1 MTAILKQANIVKDPF
16 ALEEIL
22 IFVRSSFNSEA
33 LISKNAKLPENTTSH
48 FHYLSNLQGCSFNL
62 MSTVQISFIRF
73 YSTLTDILTE
83 LLKAWHYSSRT
94 DVFPESVYSPY
105 LYPIKLILNFWTIQF
120 SSRDQCFLSE
130 SKFLSTLFDIL
141 DMDKY
146 EIMTSESDQIY
157 TSLLNLSDKVSN
169 EYFESL
175 DIKLLS
181 PTMLKKKLKQGTL
194 NFRRLLLI
202 MKIHS
207 QVYYKSQLDNG
218 NTLCY
223 DKNNF
228 CREELSSI
236 MNLYENINNSMIQQ
250 KEEEEATLKSEKKEK
265 YMILNEKIL
274 GVKKETL
281 ESSLFNFDSDKKAPN
296 ILLEEYDSVA
306 TIESFDGITVAAVFG
321 KLEYNLSLGPE
332 LTGNY
337 FEVEIL
343 KIGSKEIGV
352 GLACRDSFRLINE
365 MPGWNTSSVNSYGYH
380 GDDGNLF
387 GEDKVITSSLPL
399 WSAGDVI
406 GLGINFESRTIFY
419 TRNGELLGTA
429 FRAIP
434 EDVIFSPVVGFHK
447 PNGNNEPID
456 SVTKSVR
463 INYGLLPFKYD
474 DPKIIIHPGRVLL
487 ILL

>member
-1 MTAILKQANIVKDPF
+1 
-16 ALEEIL
+16 
-22 IFVRSSFNSEA
+22 
-33 LISKNAKLPENTTSH
+33 
-48 FHYLSNLQGCSFNL
+48 
-62 MSTVQISFIRF
+62 
-73 YSTLTDILTE
+73 
-83 LLKAWHYSSRT
+83 
-94 DVFPESVYSPY
+94 
-105 LYPIKLILNFWTIQF
+105 LILNQ
-120 SSRDQCFLSE
+120 
-130 SKFLSTLFDIL
+130 
-141 DMDKY
+141 
-146 EIMTSESDQIY
+146 
-157 TSLLNLSDKVSN
+157 
-169 EYFESL
+169 
-175 DIKLLS
+175 
-181 PTMLKKKLKQGTL
+181 
-194 NFRRLLLI
+194 
-202 MKIHS
+202 
-207 QVYYKSQLDNG
+207 
-218 NTLCY
+218 
-223 DKNNF
+223 
-228 CREELSSI
+228 
-236 MNLYENINNSMIQQ
+236 
-250 KEEEEATLKSEKKEK
+250 
-265 YMILNEKIL
+265 KIL

-281 ESSLFNFDSDKKAPN
+281 DSSLFNFDSDKKAPN
-296 ILLEEYDSVA
+296 ITLEEYDSVA

-387 GEDKVITSSLPL
+387 GEDKAITSSLPI

-474 DPKIIIHPGRVLL
+474 DPKIIIHPGR